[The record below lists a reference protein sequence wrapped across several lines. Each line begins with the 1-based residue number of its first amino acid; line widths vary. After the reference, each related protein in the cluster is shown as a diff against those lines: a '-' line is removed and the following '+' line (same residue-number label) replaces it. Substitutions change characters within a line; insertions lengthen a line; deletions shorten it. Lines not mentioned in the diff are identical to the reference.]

1 MRDWEKFDKST
12 ITKLHDDMYYF
23 RQLYEGKHSQL
34 FPRARHLIENGEII
48 DVLEHGDYKAKTP
61 NVRTPYLMLNIC
73 KVIVDT
79 PALLVSRGIGKVK
92 SNHTSQDIP
101 AEQSTVEET
110 EMIEGTTDNSFNSEV
125 IDLQQETID
134 QIIKNSK
141 IDHKMN
147 ITQLQIDGGIVAV
160 PSMVNGQIKIEFK
173 ERNVY
178 YPHDDNKGY
187 DLVYELEQLEDE
199 KKAGIDYVHIYSERE
214 DGDKLLTSHRLYK
227 RSGES
232 MLEQILDDSFI
243 KERIGIDTLYQEF
256 NGRLRSFISYLPF
269 NATFTKRLGTS
280 ALSGMAGRQDEVNWS
295 LTRASQT
302 FERNGKPR
310 ISITR
315 ETMDTL
321 RAIAT
326 DRYGDGNK
334 IDHRDL
340 EIQEI
345 GENGQTMQI
354 HQIDI
359 KNIGDMAYLKDIIRG
374 MLAETQTSQSALEFV
389 RQESSSPQSGI
400 AKFYDLIVSIM
411 KAEQIRNEYIEFMKE
426 VFESA
431 LWLANKVN
439 SNVII
444 EEPNIMVTEM
454 LPVPKKEISDD
465 NIAKYNA
472 KVQSLEETVRQS
484 NPDKSEEW
492 IQEEIERIKSEST
505 TQDSMSAMN
514 GNSTLTSFL
523 NNRAP
528 NGTPLDELGQSV
540 GGNEDEKV

>member
-1 MRDWEKFDKST
+1 
-12 ITKLHDDMYYF
+12 
-23 RQLYEGKHSQL
+23 
-34 FPRARHLIENGEII
+34 
-48 DVLEHGDYKAKTP
+48 
-61 NVRTPYLMLNIC
+61 
-73 KVIVDT
+73 
-79 PALLVSRGIGKVK
+79 
-92 SNHTSQDIP
+92 
-101 AEQSTVEET
+101 
-110 EMIEGTTDNSFNSEV
+110 
-125 IDLQQETID
+125 
-134 QIIKNSK
+134 
-141 IDHKMN
+141 
-147 ITQLQIDGGIVAV
+147 
-160 PSMVNGQIKIEFK
+160 
-173 ERNVY
+173 
-178 YPHDDNKGY
+178 
-187 DLVYELEQLEDE
+187 
-199 KKAGIDYVHIYSERE
+199 
-214 DGDKLLTSHRLYK
+214 
-227 RSGES
+227 
-232 MLEQILDDSFI
+232 MLEQILDESFV

-269 NATFTKRLGTS
+269 NATFNKRLGTS

-321 RAIAT
+321 RAIAQ

-359 KNIGDMAYLKDIIRG
+359 KNIGDMEYLKDIIRG
-374 MLAETQTSQSALEFV
+374 MLAETQTSQSAMEFV
-389 RQESSSPQSGI
+389 RQESSSPQSGV

-411 KAEQIRNEYIEFMKE
+411 KAEQMRNEYIEFLKE

-439 SNVII
+439 PNIII

-454 LPVPKKEISDD
+454 LPVPKKEISDE

-472 KVQSLEETVRQS
+472 KVQSLEETIRQTH
-484 NPDKSEEW
+484 PDKSEEW
-492 IQEEIERIKSEST
+492 IQEEIERIKSGITS
-505 TQDSMSAMN
+505 QDSMSALN
-514 GNSTLTSFL
+514 GNSTLTAFL
-523 NNRAP
+523 NNRQP
-528 NGTPLDELGQSV
+528 DGTPLDELG
-540 GGNEDEKV
+540 NPIKE